1 MEYKDYYKTLGVER
15 GASKAD
21 IKKAYRRLARKYHP
35 DVSKEAHAEAKFK
48 DISEAY
54 NVLKNKEKR
63 AAYDEL
69 GASWQAGQDFR
80 TPPGWEQGHEANA
93 DGSGQTYYSS
103 SGPAGTADFSD
114 FFESLFGQ
122 TGGFPGGH
130 PGAGMGGGSYDPYAR
145 GQTTGQDQH
154 VSIQIELADAF
165 HGTTRQLSLTE
176 PVIGADGQLIN
187 KNRTLKVKIP
197 KGIQQGQTMRLKGQG
212 IAAPGSTARG
222 DLFLAVNF
230 APHQAF
236 NIDGKDIHLQ
246 LPVAPWEAVLGAK
259 VEVSL
264 PDGKSVNLNLPAGSN
279 SGKRLRLK
287 GKGIPA
293 TIPGDIFV
301 TLNIVVP
308 ETSDDET
315 KQAYEALQKSSKFKP
330 RANMA

>member
-1 MEYKDYYKTLGVER
+1 MEYKDYYKTLGIER
-15 GASKAD
+15 SANKAD
-21 IKKAYRRLARKYHP
+21 IKKAYRKLARKYHP
-35 DVSKEAHAEAKFK
+35 DVSKEAQAEAKFK
-48 DISEAY
+48 DVSEAY
-54 NVLKNKEKR
+54 NVLKDKEKR

-80 TPPGWEQGHEANA
+80 TPPGWEQSHGANA
-93 DGSGQTYYSS
+93 HGSSQASYASSGQ
-103 SGPAGTADFSD
+103 GGAADVSD

-122 TGGFPGGH
+122 AGGFSGGY
-130 PGAGMGGGSYDPYAR
+130 PGAGMGGGQYDPYAR
-145 GQTTGQDQH
+145 GQNTGQDQH
-154 VSIQIELADAF
+154 ASIQIELADAYS
-165 HGTTRQLSLTE
+165 GTTRQLSLVE
-176 PVIGADGQLIN
+176 PVMGADGQVLN

-212 IAAPGSTARG
+212 IAAPGSATRG
-222 DLFLAVNF
+222 DLFLEVNF

-236 NIDGKDIHLQ
+236 NIDGKDIQLQ
-246 LPVAPWEAVLGAK
+246 LPIAPWEAVLGAK
-259 VEVSL
+259 VAVSL

-293 TIPGDIFV
+293 TKPGDLFV

-308 ETSDDET
+308 EISDDET